1 MSIVLMMWQPRN
13 CSHLNRKRDLPT
25 AAARFKLAG
34 MAASDE
40 RQYVR
45 VVCSTCRAVLHPR
58 VEKAGRHV
66 RCPDCYSAVLVPRPT
81 APEKVKSRPVPL
93 EYTVR
98 DAPSA
103 PATDEDRSADFF
115 PMLCPTCQAR
125 LHPRRKHVGK
135 RARCPDCDTVF
146 VIAAPPPAHVVKQA
160 PPQRPYQVGDESERV
175 EVEHNFLVV
184 QGGLP
189 PEPDPEVPRWWFM
202 SGVFTFPWTSDAVAR
217 WLILALLLVPAVL
230 LAGLL
235 VWLNSMGLS
244 YGSNAIPL
252 LAAPMAW
259 LTVWSG
265 SYAAACFLAIVQD
278 TGSGNVVV
286 HSWPEGDWRERTV
299 QLLYVAL
306 HLVFASAAAA
316 AVVSPFYIAIDR
328 TWLGLALLA
337 SANFFFPF
345 FLLSAMEADT
355 PLLPYSP
362 VMLRSLWRACGAWL
376 LVYIEIIGVLAAAGG
391 LLIGLTLAAPW
402 LTLIASPFVL
412 AALVFIVARL
422 HGRLAWRIGQIE
434 IGRRKRRRKKR
445 RPPDES

>member
-1 MSIVLMMWQPRN
+1 
-13 CSHLNRKRDLPT
+13 
-25 AAARFKLAG
+25 

-81 APEKVKSRPVPL
+81 APEKIKARPVPL
-93 EYTVR
+93 EYGVR
-98 DAPSA
+98 DAPG
-103 PATDEDRSADFF
+103 PPQTENDRSADVF

-125 LHPRRKHVGK
+125 LHPRRAHVGK

-146 VIAAPPPAHVVKQA
+146 TIAPPPPPTVVKQP
-160 PPQRPYQVGDESERV
+160 PPQRPYQMGEETDRV

-189 PEPDPEVPRWWFM
+189 PEPEAEVPHRWFI
-202 SGVFTFPWTSDAVAR
+202 SGVFTFPWTADAAAR
-217 WLILALLLVPAVL
+217 WLILSLLLVPAVL

-235 VWLNSMGLS
+235 MWLSSMGLS
-244 YGSNAIPL
+244 HGSHAIPL

-299 QLLYVAL
+299 PFMYVTL
-306 HLVFASAAAA
+306 HLLFAGAAAA
-316 AVVSPFYIAIDR
+316 ALTSPFYFAVDR
-328 TWLGLALLA
+328 AWLGLVMVA
-337 SANFFFPF
+337 SVNFFFPF

-355 PLLPYSP
+355 PLMPYSP
-362 VMLRSLWRACGAWL
+362 VMLRSLWRAGGAWL
-376 LVYIEIIGVLAAAGG
+376 LVYIESVGVMAAAGG
-391 LLIGLTLAAPW
+391 LLIGLALAAPW
-402 LTLIASPFVL
+402 LSLVASPFVL

-422 HGRLAWRIGQIE
+422 QGRLAWRIGQIE
-434 IGRRKRRRKKR
+434 IGRRKRRRKPP
-445 RPPDES
+445 RPPAES